1 MDDAQRE
8 KWKEIN
14 ALPDDA
20 AACEIELLKQL
31 VQAYPDSA
39 AGWFRLGRALSEV
52 SRFDEALPMLHRAL
66 ALHTESKRR
75 YEYCVRRGTLCI
87 SGCIHEAYLNLGYIL
102 RAQERY
108 EEAAA
113 CFQHAIDLD
122 PEYEDAQTAKAD
134 VERAIELRS

>member
-1 MDDAQRE
+1 M
-8 KWKEIN
+8 
-14 ALPDDA
+14 
-20 AACEIELLKQL
+20 
-31 VQAYPDSA
+31 
-39 AGWFRLGRALSEV
+39 
-52 SRFDEALPMLHRAL
+52 
-66 ALHTESKRR
+66 
-75 YEYCVRRGTLCI
+75 YCVIGTLIGWRGDDTAAQQWFQKAIDEFPGDTQGYIYLGGLLARRGRLAEAEQTHRRGTLCI